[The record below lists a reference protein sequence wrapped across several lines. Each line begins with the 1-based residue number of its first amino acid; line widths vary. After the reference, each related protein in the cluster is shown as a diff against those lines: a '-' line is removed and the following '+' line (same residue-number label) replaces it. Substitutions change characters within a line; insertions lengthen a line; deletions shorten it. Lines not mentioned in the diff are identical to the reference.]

1 MQERSP
7 NVDVSHE
14 PRPVSERM
22 DGGAARRAL
31 LPAPVLAGR
40 DEAGKREATERDVTL
55 PHDPQQGESRRL
67 EAAARAAGDGGV
79 PGGRRPV
86 RHLTEQVEGPGRGG
100 ALTEIESDEGVAV
113 EGAERERAADRESV
127 DGAREKRVV
136 GEVGEA
142 GVRERCD
149 GRVRVGCEGVER

>member
-7 NVDVSHE
+7 DVDVPHE
-14 PRPVSERM
+14 PRPVSERV

-31 LPAPVLAGR
+31 LPAPALAGR
-40 DEAGKREATERDVTL
+40 DEAGEREAAERNVTL
-55 PHDPQQGESRRL
+55 PHDPQQGEGRGF
-67 EAAARAAGDGGV
+67 EAAAHAAGDGGV

-86 RHLTEQVEGPGRGG
+86 RHLIEQVEGCGRGG
-100 ALTEIESDEGVAV
+100 ASTEIEGEECVAV
-113 EGAERERAADRESV
+113 EGAERESAADGKGV
-127 DGAREKRVV
+127 DGAREERVV

-149 GRVRVGCEGVER
+149 GRVRVGCEGVEG